1 MLVAILGL
9 SFSCSTYMSY
19 LEKQDALSVE
29 LKKIKEQPLYCEAK
43 AAQKDYNIVH
53 EAESGK
59 EEFTKII
66 HTIKS
71 QQYSISELGLI
82 YTLYNTFVRPDA
94 TNWNGRIQFYIQQN
108 NKKFYFDFNDETGNL
123 NKAIKTFKHFKIS
136 SFSTHQ
142 LINIATK
149 SFPKKLTV
157 QKKFSTY
164 LEENKGKLSSAHI
177 KKFFRLNKPLQK
189 GETFR
194 ANPRSYRTSSNIKYA
209 QDQTPLFP
217 NTQNKLSQCNF
228 DSKLYESGIFIIH
241 DGKLNENVFSI
252 MAPNGDFIM
261 IASSSG
267 ELKKAK
273 HELGQSDVRVPKFNT
288 PLCTYIDNQKEIIS
302 LAYQSRDAGQLLF
315 HLNQYQYFNSNSIKE
330 LIEYT
335 SYARH
340 LFLTNPPRMLYESKR
355 GTPKELNHFLSLNFP
370 VYHAKDIGLVHSI
383 SNFDLSKDKHRFVQ
397 DDRAD
402 THQSC
407 IN

>member
-1 MLVAILGL
+1 
-9 SFSCSTYMSY
+9 MSY
-19 LEKQDALSVE
+19 LSKQDALSVE
-29 LKKIKEQPLYCEAK
+29 LKQIKEQPLYCETKAK
-43 AAQKDYNIVH
+43 QKDYNIIH
-53 EAESGK
+53 ESESGK
-59 EEFTKII
+59 EEFSKII
-66 HTIKS
+66 HTIKN

-108 NKKFYFDFNDETGNL
+108 KKKLYFDFNDEKDNF

-136 SFSTHQ
+136 SLSTNQ
-142 LINIATK
+142 LINIATRA
-149 SFPKKLTV
+149 FPKKLTV

-164 LEENKGKLSSAHI
+164 LEENKGKLTSAHL

-194 ANPRSYRTSSNIKYA
+194 VHPKSYRTSSTIKTA
-209 QDQTPLFP
+209 KAQTPLFS
-217 NTQNKLSQCNF
+217 NTQNNYSQCNF

-252 MAPNGDFIM
+252 IAPNGDFIM

-267 ELKKAK
+267 ELKKPK
-273 HELGQSDVRVPKFNT
+273 LELGQSDVMVPKFNT
-288 PLCTYIDNQKEIIS
+288 PLCIYKDTKKEIIS

-315 HLNQYQYFNSNSIKE
+315 HLNQYQYFNSSSIKE

-383 SNFDLSKDKHRFVQ
+383 SNFDLSNDKHVFLQ

-407 IN
+407 ID